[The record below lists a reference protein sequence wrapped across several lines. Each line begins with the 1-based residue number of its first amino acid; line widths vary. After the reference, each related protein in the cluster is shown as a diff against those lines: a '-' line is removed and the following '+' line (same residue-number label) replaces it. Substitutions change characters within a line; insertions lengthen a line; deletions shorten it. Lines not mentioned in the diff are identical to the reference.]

1 MKTNKL
7 FFIALILA
15 LITASILQAQE
26 TKNDDYVSIEVRI
39 EAEIIKMREQAKTNE
54 EKQKEKLKGKIEEI
68 NKQLDAKKISLE
80 EADLQKKEAAEN
92 TAQGIIA
99 YNKLMEAKID
109 YMKARKVVQENGE
122 WSVTLNPID
131 NEVTL
136 FNGYNRKYKKYHRT
150 KFSSILAFG
159 YNYWSG
165 DNLNI
170 DDFSYK
176 NNNFFQF
183 GVRIS
188 TLLDK
193 NNGLLRF
200 NYGLDMVLH
209 STELN
214 GNRAVT
220 IGGSNTQIAP
230 IGFNVDK
237 AQFTQLQLVAPLHLE
252 IGGSKRKD
260 YEDGRVRFDTY
271 DEWKAGL
278 GGFVGFNL
286 SSTMNYKFEQDGRNV
301 RQETTNAF
309 DTNAFIYGVDAY
321 VGYGSLTL
329 FGRMNLNNVFKSDSV
344 DVQYVSFGIA
354 FQ

>member
-7 FFIALILA
+7 ITIVLLLILSSSC
-15 LITASILQAQE
+15 LLAQE
-26 TKNDDYVSIEVRI
+26 NSNDEYVAIETRI

-54 EKQKEKLKGKIEEI
+54 EKQKEKLKEKIEEI
-68 NKQLDAKKISLE
+68 NRQLDAKKITLE
-80 EADLQKKEAAEN
+80 EADLLKKEAAEN

-99 YNKLMEAKID
+99 YNKLMEAKIE
-109 YMKARKVVQENGE
+109 YMKARKIVQENGE

-131 NEVTL
+131 NEVTI
-136 FNGYNRKYKKYHRT
+136 FNGNNRKYKKYHRT
-150 KFSSILAFG
+150 EFSSILAFG

-165 DNLNI
+165 DNLTI

-183 GVRIS
+183 GIRLN

-193 NNGLLRF
+193 NNGLLRL
-200 NYGLDMVLH
+200 NYGLDMILH
-209 STELN
+209 STEFN

-237 AQFTQLQLVAPLHLE
+237 AQFTQLQLVAPLHIE

-271 DEWKAGL
+271 DEWKAGI

-286 SSTMNYKFEQDGRNV
+286 RSTLNYKFEQDGRNI
-301 RQETTNAF
+301 RQDTSNAF
-309 DTNAFIYGVDAY
+309 DTNALVYGVDAY

-344 DVQYVSFGIA
+344 DAQYVSFGIA
-354 FQ
+354 LQ

>member
-7 FFIALILA
+7 ITIVLLLILSSSS
-15 LITASILQAQE
+15 LLAQE
-26 TKNDDYVSIEVRI
+26 NFNDEYVAIETRI

-54 EKQKEKLKGKIEEI
+54 EKQKEKLKVKIEEI
-68 NKQLDAKKISLE
+68 NKQLDAKKITLE

-99 YNKLMEAKID
+99 YNKLIEAKID
-109 YMKARKVVQENGE
+109 YMKARKIVQENGE

-131 NEVTL
+131 NEVTI
-136 FNGYNRKYKKYHRT
+136 FNGNNRKYKKHHRT
-150 KFSSILAFG
+150 EFSSILAFG

-165 DNLNI
+165 DNLTI

-183 GVRIS
+183 GIRLN

-193 NNGLLRF
+193 NNGLLRL
-200 NYGLDMVLH
+200 NYGLDMILH
-209 STELN
+209 SAELN

-237 AQFTQLQLVAPLHLE
+237 AQFTQLQLVAPLHIE

-271 DEWKAGL
+271 NEWKAGI
-278 GGFVGFNL
+278 GGFIGFNL
-286 SSTMNYKFEQDGRNV
+286 RSTLNYKFEQDGRNI
-301 RQETTNAF
+301 RQDTSNAF
-309 DTNAFIYGVDAY
+309 DTNTLVYGVDAY

-329 FGRMNLNNVFKSDSV
+329 FGRMNLNNIFKSDSV

-354 FQ
+354 LQ